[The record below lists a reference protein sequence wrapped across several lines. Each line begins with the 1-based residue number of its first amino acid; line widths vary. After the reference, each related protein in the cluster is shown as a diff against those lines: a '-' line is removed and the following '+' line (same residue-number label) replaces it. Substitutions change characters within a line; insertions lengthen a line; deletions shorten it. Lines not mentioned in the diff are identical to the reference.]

1 MPPTDLAVIENE
13 KYSVRE
19 FAPGVFGGFIGDGMG
34 ILWPGQMGLIAGWGT
49 WQCDRDL
56 RAIFYMLH
64 NTLVQGA
71 FDLFAQNILSTPFE
85 ISGGRNQTYT
95 WQDIFFEAEFGEGY
109 DTLVWKFLQ
118 DYLCLN
124 RGGFIEK
131 VSYGDPMTPLNEN
144 ARILG
149 LNHLDAMR
157 IVLTGNLEFPYQYY
171 SEYTGKLH
179 TLHRSRVI
187 HLVHSPSP
195 NTSYPHYG
203 KSPLYNILSQSHAQI
218 LLGRHQNEM
227 LSDLPPP
234 GLVIFNNVK
243 PENVEQAMKTFEAER
258 RSDDQKVFRA
268 PLRIEGIK
276 SNEPVSVTF
285 VPLASVPVDFDYEKY
300 MRVHVNLVALGIQVD
315 PQDIW
320 PLTSTGLGTGVQGKI
335 LQSKASGKG
344 YGYMLTRL
352 ERSWNTTMPRP
363 VEWKYKAQ
371 NAEQDQTQAT
381 IAQTWVTT
389 ANSASDLSKLEKRQ
403 LLANQVP
410 QFADVLLDEQGNV
423 RLPDDDPKMPGQ
435 EQVIAGDVVANDN
448 TQLAPADD
456 SKPVE
461 VAAPAST
468 PQIPAPAV
476 KPDAI
481 APAPKPTI
489 PEPDTTPAK
498 PNKPAEPAT
507 LQPSDMKLIEAML
520 ADGLIT
526 IDEAQRRLGVP
537 VNPALTGF
545 YLLEGVPVPPDRIS
559 ELWQSRFGRGVVS
572 FDSVLAGDSQTT
584 TVEYA
589 PAAKMFIKGFKE
601 YSATASA
608 FEDEIAAIL
617 ADAAAGSINKASFG
631 ARMRSAINTYGRLAM
646 LDGLN
651 AGGVDTDTL
660 DDDDKVTL
668 ATLLAAQS
676 VYVSNVASEIFN
688 TDGGFKG
695 SPTFRASLWVAKT
708 LEPFYYAGLASAD
721 KNGMYEFVGE
731 DGEESCVAC
740 QKLKGQV
747 HRLKDWIRKELVPR
761 VNTENFECGGWQCQ
775 HYLEKTDAKASG
787 NWKMVNVFRRSGLL
801 AA

>member
-1 MPPTDLAVIENE
+1 MAEPTDLAVIENE

-19 FAPGVFGGFIGDGMG
+19 FAPGVWGGFIGDGMG
-34 ILWPGQMGLIAGWGT
+34 ILWPGQQGLINGWGT
-49 WQCDRDL
+49 WRCDRDL

-71 FDLFAQNILSTPFE
+71 FDLFAQNVLSTPYE

-109 DTLVWKFLQ
+109 DTLVWKGLQ

-124 RGGFIEK
+124 RGWFMEK
-131 VSYGDPMTPLNEN
+131 VSYGDPSTPLSPN

-157 IVLTGNLEFPYQYY
+157 VVLTGNLEYPYQYN

-187 HLVHSPSP
+187 HLVHAPSP

-218 LLGRHQNEM
+218 LLGRHQNEL

-243 PENVEQAMKTFEAER
+243 PENVEDAMKTFEAER
-258 RSDDQKVFRA
+258 RSDNQQVFRA
-268 PLRIEGIK
+268 PLRMEGVK
-276 SNEPVSVTF
+276 PNEPVSVTF
-285 VPLASVPVDFDYEKY
+285 VPLASVPADFDYEKY

-320 PLTSTGLGTGVQGKI
+320 PLTGQALGTGVQGKI

-352 ERSWNTTMPRP
+352 EREWNTTMPRP

-371 NAEQDQTQAT
+371 NAEQDKMQAD

-389 ANSASDLSKLEKRQ
+389 INSASDLGQLERRQ
-403 LLANQVP
+403 LLANQIP
-410 QFADVLLDEQGNV
+410 QFGDVLFDEQGNV
-423 RLPDDDPKMPGQ
+423 RLPDDDPKVPGQ
-435 EQVIAGDVVANDN
+435 EIVDANEDVVADDV
-448 TQLAPADD
+448 TDAAPPSDAPPPDEQVTADD
-456 SKPVE
+456 S
-461 VAAPAST
+461 T
-468 PQIPAPAV
+468 Q
-476 KPDAI
+476 
-481 APAPKPTI
+481 
-489 PEPDTTPAK
+489 
-498 PNKPAEPAT
+498 
-507 LQPSDMKLIEAML
+507 
-520 ADGLIT
+520 
-526 IDEAQRRLGVP
+526 
-537 VNPALTGF
+537 
-545 YLLEGVPVPPDRIS
+545 LEKDY
-559 ELWQSRFGRGVVS
+559 
-572 FDSVLAGDSQTT
+572 DD
-584 TVEYA
+584 
-589 PAAKMFIKGFKE
+589 
-601 YSATASA
+601 TASE

-617 ADAAAGSINKASFG
+617 EDAANGNLSKASFS
-631 ARMRSAINTYGRLAM
+631 ARMRTAINKYGKLAM
-646 LDGLN
+646 IDGLN
-651 AGGVDTDTL
+651 DGGVDTDTL
-660 DDDDKVTL
+660 DDPDDKTTF

-676 VYVSNVASEIFN
+676 PYVTNITNEIYN
-688 TDGGFKG
+688 SDGGFKG

-708 LEPFYYAGLASAD
+708 LEPFYYAGLQSAD
-721 KNGMYEFVGE
+721 KNGMYKFVGE
-731 DGEESCVAC
+731 DGDESCKTC

-747 HRLKDWIRKELVPR
+747 HRLKDWTRKELVPR
-761 VNTENFECGGWQCQ
+761 VNTDNYECGGWQCQ
-775 HYLEKTDAKASG
+775 HYLEKTDEKAYG
-787 NWKMVNVFRRSGLL
+787 NWKMVNVITFRRTGLL

>member
-1 MPPTDLAVIENE
+1 MPAPTDLAVIENE
-13 KYSVRE
+13 KFSVRE
-19 FAPGVFGGFIGDGMG
+19 FAPGIFSGFVGDGMG
-34 ILWPGQMGLIAGWGT
+34 ILWPGAAGLISGWGT

-71 FDLFAQNILSTPFE
+71 FDLFAQNILSTPYE

-109 DTLVWKFLQ
+109 DTLVWKGLQ

-124 RGGFIEK
+124 RGWFMEK
-131 VSYGDPMTPLNEN
+131 VSYGDPSTPLKEG

-179 TLHRSRVI
+179 TLHHSRVI
-187 HLVHSPSP
+187 HFVHAPTP

-203 KSPLYNILSQSHAQI
+203 KSPLYNILSQSNAQI
-218 LLGRHQNEM
+218 LLGRHQNEL

-243 PENVEQAMKTFEAER
+243 AENVEQAMKTFEAER
-258 RSDDQKVFRA
+258 RSDGQKVFRA
-268 PLRIEGIK
+268 PLKMEGLK
-276 SNEPVSVTF
+276 PNEPVSVTF
-285 VPLASVPVDFDYEKY
+285 VPLASVPQDFDYEKY
-300 MRVHVNLVALGIQVD
+300 MRVHVNLVALGIQMD

-320 PLTSTGLGTGVQGKI
+320 PLTGTPLQGTGQQSKI
-335 LQSKASGKG
+335 LQSKSSNKG

-352 ERSWNTTMPRP
+352 EREWNVTMPRP
-363 VEWKYKAQ
+363 VELKYKAQ
-371 NAEQDQTQAT
+371 NAEQDQTQAN
-381 IAQTWVTT
+381 IAKTWVDT
-389 ANSASDLSKLEKRQ
+389 ANAATDLSQTERRQ

-423 RLPDDDPKMPGQ
+423 RLPDDDPKEQGQ
-435 EQVIAGDVVANDN
+435 EQVIAGDVTEA
-448 TQLAPADD
+448 TSPPAPVPGQPADQVTADD
-456 SKPVE
+456 S
-461 VAAPAST
+461 T
-468 PQIPAPAV
+468 Q
-476 KPDAI
+476 
-481 APAPKPTI
+481 
-489 PEPDTTPAK
+489 
-498 PNKPAEPAT
+498 
-507 LQPSDMKLIEAML
+507 LIKDY
-520 ADGLIT
+520 AD
-526 IDEAQRRLGVP
+526 
-537 VNPALTGF
+537 
-545 YLLEGVPVPPDRIS
+545 
-559 ELWQSRFGRGVVS
+559 
-572 FDSVLAGDSQTT
+572 
-584 TVEYA
+584 
-589 PAAKMFIKGFKE
+589 
-601 YSATASA
+601 TASE

-617 ADAAAGSINKASFG
+617 ADAAAGTINKASFG
-631 ARMRSAINTYGRLAM
+631 ARMRTAINKYGRLAM

-651 AGGVDTDTL
+651 AGGVDTDEL
-660 DDDDKVTL
+660 DADDKVTL

-676 VYVSNVASEIFN
+676 PYVTNVANEIFN
-688 TDGGFKG
+688 SDGGFKG

-708 LEPFYYAGLASAD
+708 LEPFYYAGLQSAD

-731 DGEESCVAC
+731 DGEESCNAC

-775 HYLEKTDAKASG
+775 HYLEKTTAKASG
-787 NWKMVNVFRRSGLL
+787 NWKMVNLFQRSGLL